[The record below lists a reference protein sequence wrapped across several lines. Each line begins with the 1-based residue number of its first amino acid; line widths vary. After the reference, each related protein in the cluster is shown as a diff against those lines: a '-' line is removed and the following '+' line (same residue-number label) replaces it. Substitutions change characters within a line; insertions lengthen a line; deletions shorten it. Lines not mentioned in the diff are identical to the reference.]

1 MKRSINIIYII
12 FICIIN
18 SIILKKIKKKKINKW
33 KSCMDSLTQFKMDI
47 FNISHLLYYYYDK
60 NRYKGTFLLN
70 KVNISDR
77 NFQSEKINR
86 VIYCFWT
93 GENKLTPNRVKGLKS
108 LQQNSGVKV
117 ELITPKNLSKYIK
130 SDDPLP
136 EGYKYLSLIHKADY
150 LRTYFMHHY
159 GGGYA
164 DIKTFPYSW
173 NMAFDKLE
181 NSNAYAI
188 GYPEISSLG
197 VAQVKNK
204 NLRNDLNTY
213 WRLLLSNCA
222 YIFRP
227 YTKFTK
233 AWLEEAKR
241 RIKINL
247 NKLKKHPAKNPFGKN
262 KDYPIKWTYI
272 LGEIFHPLCLKY
284 HDRILQD
291 SSLMFYTK
299 NYR

>member
-1 MKRSINIIYII
+1 MKRSLNIINII
-12 FICIIN
+12 FIYIIN
-18 SIILKKIKKKKINKW
+18 SIILKKIKKKNNKW
-33 KSCMDSLTQFKMDI
+33 KSCNDSLTQFKMEI
-47 FNISHLLYYYYDK
+47 FNISHILYYYYDK
-60 NRYKGTFLLN
+60 KRYIGTFLLN
-70 KVNISDR
+70 KVNITDR

-93 GENKLTPNRVKGLKS
+93 GENKLTPNRVNGLKS
-108 LQQNSGVKV
+108 LQKNSGVKV

-130 SDDPLP
+130 PDDPLP

-173 NMAFDKLE
+173 NGAFDKLE

-188 GYPEISSLG
+188 GYPEIGPIG
-197 VAQVKNK
+197 VAQVENK
-204 NLRNDLNTY
+204 NLKEDMKNY
-213 WRLLLSNCA
+213 WRLLISNCA

-233 AWLEEAKR
+233 AWLDEAKR
-241 RIKINL
+241 RIKMNL
-247 NKLKKHPAKNPFGKN
+247 NKLKNHPAKNPFGTN

-272 LGEIFHPLCLKY
+272 LGQIFHPLCLKY
-284 HDRILQD
+284 HDKILQD
-291 SSLMFYTK
+291 SSLKFYTK
-299 NYR
+299 NYK